1 MNFFMSNDKMEIKP
15 TTTFQDLQSQ
25 LNEAK
30 KKRDEL
36 NQKTKDFINSL
47 QKIESEINELI
58 NNTKEKFRKRR
69 DYWNQKV
76 ATLKEKKI
84 EYKGLLEK
92 LILEKN
98 DLQKER
104 KKNKGSFT
112 SVKKI
117 DNKVENLERMIET
130 ENLDISEE
138 NTIIDQITILTE
150 KKHELLGEENN
161 VDYFKKEKQIKI
173 VKINLNKIYEQLNK
187 WSNKSQDYHNKML
200 EIYEYVKELKDKK
213 KKIEEELIEN
223 KKQADKFHEKYL
235 EFVKEGKKLPRS
247 KNYRPKKQMF
257 KTQHRDHKKLEK
269 IKQDTLATAL
279 EKQKTGKKL
288 NIYEARLIFDKK

>member
-1 MNFFMSNDKMEIKP
+1 MSNDKMEIKP